1 MYLSSV
7 KIKISLQIII
17 YSNLKV
23 KIIAWSKVLLLV
35 IQPKYFQAPKG
46 RRGYIVHQWI
56 LYLTK
61 YDISDYS
68 NEMFCLFWETFHSVD
83 I

>member
-1 MYLSSV
+1 MYLSFFERFY
-7 KIKISLQIII
+7 LQIII

-35 IQPKYFQAPKG
+35 IQPKYFQA
-46 RRGYIVHQWI
+46 I
-56 LYLTK
+56 LYT
-61 YDISDYS
+61 
-68 NEMFCLFWETFHSVD
+68 NEYR

>member
-1 MYLSSV
+1 MYLSYV

-46 RRGYIVHQWI
+46 RRGYEYCI
-56 LYLTK
+56 
-61 YDISDYS
+61 
-68 NEMFCLFWETFHSVD
+68 
-83 I
+83 